1 MARTK
6 TKKNKK
12 GGGYTTT
19 FNFLNGVHL
28 LESIRIP
35 DIRSALFRLPQEH
48 LFRGGSKKKKR
59 MKRTKRNKPNKRK

>member
-35 DIRSALFRLPQEH
+35 DIRSALFRLPQAH
-48 LFRGGSKKKKR
+48 LFRGGSKKK
-59 MKRTKRNKPNKRK
+59 RTKRK

>member
-12 GGGYTTT
+12 GGGYTTS

-28 LESIRIP
+28 LENIRIP
-35 DIRSALFRLPQEH
+35 DIRLAFFRLPEAH
-48 LFRGGSKKKKR
+48 LFRGGSKKKR
-59 MKRTKRNKPNKRK
+59 MKRTKRNKRK

>member
-28 LESIRIP
+28 LERIRIP

-48 LFRGGSKKKKR
+48 LFRGGSKKKK
-59 MKRTKRNKPNKRK
+59 TKRNKRK